1 MMRTDDTF
9 YGRRAP
15 ALLAL
20 LLALSGCSNVDYYAQ
35 SVSGHLEVMRR
46 AQPIADVV
54 ADPTTPAPVKERL
67 AQTLAIREFAS
78 RELGL
83 PENGSFT
90 RYADLERP
98 YVVWNVFAAP
108 ELSVA
113 LKQWC
118 FPVAGCVSYRGYYRE
133 AEAQAFA
140 AALKAQGYDVLVRGV
155 PAYSTLGWFDD
166 PMLNTVIRYPE
177 PEVARLVFH
186 ELAHQVVYVKDDSVF
201 NESFA
206 TAVEEEGM
214 RRWLAAKG
222 SEELRAGYAAARER
236 RREFVEL
243 VLASRER
250 LDAVYRSDLADDAK
264 RAEKRRL
271 LAEVKQDYQ
280 ALRARWGGFAGYDRW
295 FAQDLTNAH
304 LGSVA
309 AYTQLVPAFERL
321 LAESGGDLPRFYA
334 AVKQLAAEDRPARD
348 ATLAALA
355 PGNVPSDAAPPPG
368 SGLPAAAAA
377 PR

>member
-1 MMRTDDTF
+1 M
-9 YGRRAP
+9 AV
-15 ALLAL
+15 LL

-35 SVSGHLEVMRR
+35 SIGGHLEVMRR

-83 PENGSFT
+83 PDNASYT

-108 ELSVA
+108 ELSVT

-118 FPVAGCVSYRGYYRE
+118 FPVAGCVAYRGYYRE
-133 AEAQAFA
+133 EEAQTFA

-166 PMLNTVIRYPE
+166 PVLNTVIRYPE

-214 RRWLAAKG
+214 RRWLAVKG
-222 SEELRAGYAAARER
+222 SDELRALHVAARER
-236 RREFVEL
+236 RREFVAL
-243 VLASRER
+243 VLAARDR

-264 RAEKRRL
+264 RAEKQRL
-271 LAEVKQDYQ
+271 LAALKADYQ
-280 ALRARWGGFAGYDRW
+280 ALRLRWGGFAGYDRW

-304 LGSVA
+304 LASVA
-309 AYTQLVPAFERL
+309 AYTQMVPAFERL
-321 LAESGGDLPRFYA
+321 LADHGGDLPHFYA
-334 AVKQLAAEDRPARD
+334 AVKRLGAEDKPARN

-355 PGNVPSDAAPPPG
+355 PGSVTGEAASTPG
-368 SGLPAAAAA
+368 VGLPAAAA